1 MATYTIDDP
10 NKMPP
15 KGFKKI
21 LKRWEIYFTID
32 TNQNYQE
39 RKC

>member
-1 MATYTIDDP
+1 MATYKIDDP

-21 LKRWEIYFTID
+21 LKRYEI
-32 TNQNYQE
+32 
-39 RKC
+39 RPL

>member
-1 MATYTIDDP
+1 MKEDTEEGVHMATYKIDDP

-21 LKRWEIYFTID
+21 LKR
-32 TNQNYQE
+32 
-39 RKC
+39 